1 MVALSL
7 YKGNLHRVPEAPRRW
22 LLPTPKIS
30 LKDFRI
36 LLRRRSRALS
46 RLLTTTTPPDAVTA
60 ATTTTTTTYNPNP
73 KTESNSNSQDE
84 VPSLVPVKA
93 EKEEEV
99 QGENGKLSE
108 QLVDASDVVVEPK
121 LEVLENGEK
130 LEVSVN
136 PPRFEV
142 LKFTCNY

>member
-1 MVALSL
+1 M
-7 YKGNLHRVPEAPRRW
+7 
-22 LLPTPKIS
+22 
-30 LKDFRI
+30 
-36 LLRRRSRALS
+36 
-46 RLLTTTTPPDAVTA
+46 
-60 ATTTTTTTYNPNP
+60 
-73 KTESNSNSQDE
+73 
-84 VPSLVPVKA
+84 VPVKA